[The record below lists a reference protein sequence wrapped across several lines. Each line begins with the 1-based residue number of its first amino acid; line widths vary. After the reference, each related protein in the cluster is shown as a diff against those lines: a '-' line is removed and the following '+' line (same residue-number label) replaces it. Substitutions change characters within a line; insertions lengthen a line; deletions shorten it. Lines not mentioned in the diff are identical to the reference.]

1 MRLWSS
7 NWPGVLHSQWSVVQ
21 TRVCGNVEERIM
33 NMIWD
38 LFWMKKEVV
47 EGVRLNLG
55 SRKARVWVSDIKMLE
70 IFLHHA
76 INTSRTIATWT
87 SYHTHQCM
95 NITLEIL
102 EHYTVYMYTQ
112 SIHDFLEILS
122 NALLWVCNHYND
134 NINKQQCN
142 VLGILVLLDHA
153 HM

>member
-1 MRLWSS
+1 MWSS

-87 SYHTHQCM
+87 L
-95 NITLEIL
+95 NIIHSNAWTLHWRSLNIIL
-102 EHYTVYMYTQ
+102 YMYTQ